1 MYGAIYGDLIG
12 SLYVYKEFLKHD
24 AKFMKKI
31 AEEDK
36 LLKPTSFYG
45 AETMLVV
52 AIKEATIKG
61 TNYSTNLRKYIL
73 DNSKNLNRE
82 GYFKNYFSNNMV
94 KCARGNMHGRSSGN
108 GSIARISGIPE
119 HSTSFVQI
127 INDCIN
133 ATVPTHDSN
142 SSIKASLCL
151 GTFIFFA
158 KNNCPKDKIKKIID
172 LYYSYDYAFDLKELR
187 QNMTFNR
194 TCDETMPICL
204 YAIFNTNN
212 FEDAI
217 RLTLSLGGDTDTNCA
232 IVGAMAESLYGMPQ
246 ELITSTKTYLPEN
259 YNKILQY
266 IDKKEQK
273 YC

>member
-1 MYGAIYGDLIG
+1 MYGAVYGDLIG
-12 SLYVYKEFLKHD
+12 SLYVYREFLKHD
-24 AKFMKKI
+24 AKMMKHV
-31 AEEDK
+31 AEADS
-36 LLKPTSFYG
+36 LLKPASFYG

-52 AIKEATIKG
+52 AVKEATIKG

-73 DNSKNLNRE
+73 DNSQTLNSK

-94 KCARGNMHGRSSGN
+94 KCAHGNMHGRSSGN
-108 GSIARISGIPE
+108 GAIARVSGIPRLC
-119 HSTSFVQI
+119 TSSVQM

-151 GTFIFFA
+151 GMFIFFA
-158 KNNCPKDKIKKIID
+158 ENNCPKDKIKRIID
-172 LYYSYDYAFDLKELR
+172 FYYPYDYNFNLKELR

-204 YAIFNTNN
+204 YAIFNTSN

-232 IVGAMAESLYGMPQ
+232 IVGAMAESLYGMPS
-246 ELITSTKTYLPEN
+246 ELIESVKTYIPEN
-259 YNKILQY
+259 YDKILQY
-266 IDKKEQK
+266 IDKKE
-273 YC
+273 

>member
-1 MYGAIYGDLIG
+1 MYGAVYGDLIG
-12 SLYVYKEFLKHD
+12 SLYVYREYLKHD
-24 AKFMKKI
+24 AKLMKKV

-36 LLKPTSFYG
+36 LLKMNSFYG

-52 AIKEATIKG
+52 AVREATIKG
-61 TNYSTNLRKYIL
+61 TSYSTNLRKYIL
-73 DNSKNLNRE
+73 DNCADLKRE
-82 GYFKNYFSNNMV
+82 NYFKNYFSNNMV
-94 KCARGNMHGRSSGN
+94 RCARGNMRGRSSGN
-108 GSIARISGIPE
+108 GAIARISGI
-119 HSTSFVQI
+119 SNISRSSVQM

-151 GTFIFFA
+151 GMFIFCA
-158 KNNCPKDKIKKIID
+158 ENNCPKDKIKKIID
-172 LYYSYDYAFDLKELR
+172 FYYPYEYGFSLNELR
-187 QNMTFNR
+187 QNMRFNR

-232 IVGAMAESLYGMPQ
+232 IVGAMAESLYGMP
-246 ELITSTKTYLPEN
+246 EDLIESTKTYIPEK
-259 YNKILQY
+259 YDKILQY
-266 IDKKEQK
+266 VDKKE
-273 YC
+273 